1 MSPEEDMLLED
12 YDGLISYAVS
22 HVKRLLGEGKSLIIL
37 ATPGS
42 SRSEVTRR
50 ILEDIGG
57 VEVYAYRGL
66 YEKLEKQ
73 GYQAKKLEGLRIND
87 EDLFKYLRGG
97 RRLSDALNGRKI
109 IIVPESTWHAV
120 SFLNRLASELRE
132 ELKDEADEASGKLA
146 ELIFLPGIYKER
158 LEKLGKKLPQA
169 VIVRYPVLGKNKE
182 GVSLALL
189 KMELKDVSIGIK
201 AIRGLSPEENTGLR
215 SLFKT
220 YSRITA
226 LALIATPF
234 AAVGGY
240 FAGTVLA
247 PLIEG
252 VVLRSSLSEMLDTT
266 RTFLNTVQK
275 GGMGSIVEVLEKV
288 LGGVVGRVTR
298 RGRQRREFLNSMAEL
313 LKAAI
318 KAKPYIDK
326 PEYEGIVDEV
336 AAKWGLDAASFKKFI
351 DNLYTATTSRLVREE
366 ELRKLR
372 ELRDREFV
380 ERLGKIMEEK
390 REPLLREFSEKLEGI
405 WGELRKLDEKVK
417 ELEE

>member
-1 MSPEEDMLLED
+1 MENNNEYQRNPQALLE
-12 YDGLISYAVS
+12 LINKEFLDS
-22 HVKRLLGEGKSLIIL
+22 KGRLNSNKIKQTPEVLRAIYKFTDKIPNKEKIKLRDLIWCIKNNYN
-37 ATPGS
+37 
-42 SRSEVTRR
+42 EVPKCKTC
-50 ILEDIGG
+50 
-57 VEVYAYRGL
+57 
-66 YEKLEKQ
+66 EKEIPLKIEWANRKYPQ
-73 GYQAKKLEGLRIND
+73 GYIRKYCSLKCFNNDPEIKAK
-87 EDLFKYLRGG
+87 
-97 RRLSDALNGRKI
+97 
-109 IIVPESTWHAV
+109 
-120 SFLNRLASELRE
+120 ASERE
-132 ELKDEADEASGKLA
+132 KAKA
-146 ELIFLPGIYKER
+146 KER